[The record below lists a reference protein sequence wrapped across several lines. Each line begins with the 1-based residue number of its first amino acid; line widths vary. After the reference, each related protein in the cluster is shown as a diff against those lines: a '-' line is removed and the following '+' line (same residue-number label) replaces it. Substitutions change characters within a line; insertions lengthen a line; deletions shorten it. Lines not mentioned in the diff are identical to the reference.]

1 MSHHESAPIKT
12 STPQQPAPTP
22 AAPPSDTR
30 LGKLKLAFLYVLI
43 AGLASSA
50 IVAVAALLLWDFTS
64 AMARS
69 LLTIFI
75 FFTHSLLVLGV
86 LWADK
91 RNQVGRLILPTTI
104 VVLALANMIT
114 TTLGTWDIISAE
126 TAWRA
131 VGLYFLALGA
141 VFVINASLQLRIAH
155 QAVQI
160 ALYTSIGFIVATV
173 VAVSPWVLQ
182 VVETF
187 DPLYYRIVAALAIL
201 TTASFLIALILRG
214 IALAQHHELT
224 STKPVSE
231 PTPNGLLVIYIITG
245 TITAIVWMSGLT
257 GLLISGM
264 TTQSRPSSPTY
275 DNRRYY

>member
-1 MSHHESAPIKT
+1 MSHHTPAPT
-12 STPQQPAPTP
+12 ETPATPQQPVTPPAPT
-22 AAPPSDTR
+22 DTR

-75 FFTHSLLVLGV
+75 FFTHSLIVLGV

-91 RNQVGRLILPTTI
+91 RNQVGRLILPTAI

-114 TTLGTWDIISAE
+114 TTLGTWEIISAE

-141 VFVINASLQLRIAH
+141 VFVINASLQLRIAQ
-155 QAVQI
+155 QAVQV

-173 VAVSPWVLQ
+173 LAVTPWVLQ

-187 DPLYYRIVAALAIL
+187 DPLYYRVIAALAIL

-214 IALAQHHELT
+214 IALAQHNELHA
-224 STKPVSE
+224 TKPVSE
-231 PTPNGLLVIYIITG
+231 PMPNGLLVIYIITG
-245 TITAIVWMSGLT
+245 TITAMVWMAGLT
-257 GLLISGM
+257 GLLVSGM
-264 TTQSRPSSPTY
+264 TTQAKTSTPTH
-275 DNRRYY
+275 DTRYY